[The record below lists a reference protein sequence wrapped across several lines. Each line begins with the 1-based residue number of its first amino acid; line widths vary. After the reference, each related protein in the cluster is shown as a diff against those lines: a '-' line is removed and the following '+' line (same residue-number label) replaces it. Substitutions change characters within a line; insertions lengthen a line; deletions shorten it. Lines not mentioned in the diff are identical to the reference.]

1 MAAALD
7 VLATAKGGGQL
18 RQAQAV
24 VLPLRYGLSLSQT
37 AEALGISATWAS
49 RLRNAF
55 LDGHS
60 LGEAS
65 MPARGGRHREN
76 FTREREAELLKPFIE
91 KAAQS
96 CLLVR
101 FLVGG

>member
-1 MAAALD
+1 VAAALD
-7 VLATAKGGGQL
+7 VLATAKSVEQL

-24 VLPLRYGLSLSQT
+24 VLPLRYGLSLLQT

-60 LGEAS
+60 VGDGS
-65 MPARGGRHREN
+65 VPARGGRRREN
-76 FTREREAELLKPFIE
+76 FTRERRIGGNVPEAVETL
-91 KAAQS
+91 S
-96 CLLVR
+96 
-101 FLVGG
+101 